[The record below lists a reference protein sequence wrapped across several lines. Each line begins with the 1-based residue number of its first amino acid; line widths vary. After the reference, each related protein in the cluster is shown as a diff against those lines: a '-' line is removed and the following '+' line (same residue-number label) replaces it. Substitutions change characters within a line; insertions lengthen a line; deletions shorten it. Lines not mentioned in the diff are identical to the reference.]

1 MLNKY
6 KTKKE
11 MNTYKKRAFEIAAI
25 FEETDNLEEKV
36 TDMYVQYIEEKKEA
50 LFEKTLEAKREKQAE
65 RKRIAEARQKA
76 EEHSEARTQ

>member
-1 MLNKY
+1 MLKKY

-11 MNTYKKRAFEIAAI
+11 MNAYKKRALEIAAI
-25 FEETDNLEEKV
+25 FEEAGNLEEKV

-65 RKRIAEARQKA
+65 HKRIAEARQKA